1 MKYKTTAKAIR
12 EEYSKDR
19 IIAIGY
25 CDAQYLLAPYRPVAY
40 TCGVYGWNSDV
51 YEINGFCICM
61 GYRGMPSGLKYDH
74 KELHEL
80 DCKAREVLGSLPYEE
95 RDTEIKKLFEGFL
108 ESLK

>member
-40 TCGVYGWNSDV
+40 TCGVYGWNFDV
-51 YEINGFCICM
+51 YEINGFCICT

-74 KELHEL
+74 NKLTELER
-80 DCKAREVLGSLPYEE
+80 KAREVASVVSYES
-95 RDTEIKKLFEGFL
+95 RDAEIKKLFEGFL